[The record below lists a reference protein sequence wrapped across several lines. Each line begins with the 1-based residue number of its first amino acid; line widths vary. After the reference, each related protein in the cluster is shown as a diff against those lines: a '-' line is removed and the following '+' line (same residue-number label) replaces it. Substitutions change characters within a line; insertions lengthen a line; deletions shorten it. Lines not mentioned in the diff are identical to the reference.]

1 MKKLLSLLAL
11 GFSMILLASCSS
23 KNSLNGKYY
32 DIYDGE
38 AKLVIEFTDNGG
50 KFYKEGTHAITDID
64 TKNQTFTF
72 SSNGRDYVVTYTL
85 SEDGTLKYDT
95 GSFMTGSNKFVAY
108 KEDSEAYK
116 EAIK

>member
-11 GFSMILLASCSS
+11 GFSIIFLASCSN
-23 KNSLNGKYY
+23 KDSLSGKYY

-38 AKLVIEFTDNGG
+38 AELVIEFTDKGG
-50 KFYKEGTHAITDID
+50 KFYKEGTHAITDAD
-64 TKNQTFTF
+64 TKKQSFTF
-72 SSNGRDYVVTYTL
+72 SSNGREYVVTYTF

-108 KEDSEAYK
+108 KEGSEAYK
-116 EAIK
+116 EATQ